1 MYSAQ
6 DSDLAPFFRFEPK
19 SETLSEIKPP
29 LAVKVMDFTRIPL
42 PGRPRF
48 NLGGVAGLLAST
60 TASGAGAG
68 GRRCGTG
75 GDGPE
80 KVYTKG

>member
-1 MYSAQ
+1 MIWHLYFE
-6 DSDLAPFFRFEPK
+6 DL
-19 SETLSEIKPP
+19 SQTETLSEIKPP

-80 KVYTKG
+80 KVHTKG